1 MQGVEFIQDCFSQFE
16 KKLDIE
22 TLRKP
27 FIKEIF
33 TEMRNHLKSIKNT
46 NSFMTMEINRFIDF
60 TKASKGLHLQPK
72 IDTIDLLETLAL
84 PLNCMKN
91 IQDRVTISLLPIQPL
106 IYNFILTDKH
116 WLQENILCL
125 LSNAVKYSTGGTVT
139 IKVSLEKMKKS
150 ELLKP
155 SDECLGLEITSM
167 NNDNDAEEFGT
178 PLSQR
183 IRGRLSTSPH
193 RPGKRNNKKHSIVTP
208 ADTTTTDAAAATTTN
223 TVLLQNYSERIAVL
237 SPPRSPLTTPLE
249 IFETDEDFAVTPEP
263 SIQYEEFLL
272 FEIEDTGIGMSDEAI
287 KSLFSPFSQAQR
299 LAGGTGLG
307 LYSLS
312 KRIDAL
318 GGQYGV
324 KKREDGKEGSLFWFS
339 IPYRPDRTV
348 TDLSRYS
355 KGNHRMKRS
364 GGKGSSPRHLHHLP
378 HASHPVSIIETIGSR
393 KRGNSKDDGSS
404 FCSRNTPSH
413 CSSSHH
419 SGMLACSSAADDQL
433 SEVLQQNFESKQK
446 HSLTRKRVL
455 NILLVEDSPTIAKMT
470 SLMVKKMG
478 HKVTVAENGHV
489 GLQMMIAAQEQYL
502 EKLQHQQL
510 QQQEVDFRVRAP
522 MSMSETTNSN
532 NHFRRLSVS
541 DSPLSPI
548 DRAESNTSRLA
559 TGRLLL
565 PGIGAT
571 TTTAIVVR
579 GTKDRANSV
588 ASSPKAAATAGIT
601 SSLFD
606 IVLMDFQMPVMDGLE
621 ATRRYREYESKQLTK
636 GLSVKH
642 QLIVGLSATLDQDIL
657 NEGLV
662 IGLDDYLIKPMSAQS
677 FLAKMKSLSNH
688 HYHQQQQ
695 HNRSSASS
703 TVRSHD

>member
-1 MQGVEFIQDCFSQFE
+1 MQGVEFIQDSLSQFE
-16 KKLDIE
+16 RKLDIE

-33 TEMRNHLKSIKNT
+33 TEMRSHLKSIKNT

-91 IQDRVTISLLPIQPL
+91 IQDRVTISLLPIQSV

-139 IKVSLEKMKKS
+139 IKVSLEKFKES
-150 ELLKP
+150 ELLTR
-155 SDECLGLEITSM
+155 SDEHLGLEMASM
-167 NNDNDAEEFGT
+167 NNNNVDDGFSPT
-178 PLSQR
+178 LSQR

-193 RPGKRNNKKHSIVTP
+193 RPDKRNNKKHSTVTP
-208 ADTTTTDAAAATTTN
+208 SASIATATEATTTH
-223 TVLLQNYSERIAVL
+223 TTLLQNYSERIAVL

-249 IFETDEDFAVTPEP
+249 IFETDEDFTSTPEP
-263 SIQYEEFLL
+263 ITNQFQYEEFLL
-272 FEIEDTGIGMSDEAI
+272 FEIEDTGIGMSEEAI

-318 GGQYGV
+318 GGRYGV
-324 KKREDGKEGSLFWFS
+324 KKRADGKEGSLFWFS
-339 IPYRPDRTV
+339 LPYRPDRTV

-355 KGNHRMKRS
+355 KGNNRMKRF
-364 GGKGSSPRHLHHLP
+364 GGKGSSPRHHHVP
-378 HASHPVSIIETIGSR
+378 HASHQPGSTTETIGSR
-393 KRGNSKDDGSS
+393 KRGNSKDDGSTS

-419 SGMLACSSAADDQL
+419 SGGNMILGCPSAAADDQL
-433 SEVLQQNFESKQK
+433 SEVLQQNFESKRK

-470 SLMVKKMG
+470 SLMLKKMN

-502 EKLQHQQL
+502 EKLQ
-510 QQQEVDFRVRAP
+510 QQQEIDVRVRAP
-522 MSMSETTNSN
+522 MSMSETTTTN
-532 NHFRRLSVS
+532 NFGRLSVS
-541 DSPLSPI
+541 DPPLPPI
-548 DRAESNTSRLA
+548 DRTESNTSRLA
-559 TGRLLL
+559 SGRLL
-565 PGIGAT
+565 PGVGVAV
-571 TTTAIVVR
+571 AAVVVR
-579 GTKDRANSV
+579 DRTNSV
-588 ASSPKAAATAGIT
+588 ASTGTTTAAITA
-601 SSLFD
+601 SLFD

-621 ATRRYREYESKQLTK
+621 ATRRYREYEDKQLAK
-636 GLSVKH
+636 GLSIKR

-657 NEGLV
+657 NEGLT

-677 FLAKMKSLSNH
+677 FLTKMKSLSNH
-688 HYHQQQQ
+688 HQHQQHQQQ
-695 HNRSSASS
+695 HNISSVSS
-703 TVRSHD
+703 TVRSHE